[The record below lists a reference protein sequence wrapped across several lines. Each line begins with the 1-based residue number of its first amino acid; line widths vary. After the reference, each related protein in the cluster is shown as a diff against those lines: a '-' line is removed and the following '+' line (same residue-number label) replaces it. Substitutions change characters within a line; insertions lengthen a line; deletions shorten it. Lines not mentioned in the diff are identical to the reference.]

1 MQLARD
7 FSIQVYCEF
16 YPSHQAG
23 THLTTDHHRIGVFY
37 HPYDTRDRQVPFE
50 SLHLPKS
57 GRMPVSYWRHV
68 RNAEARYRQSQ
79 GLERTRFSEF
89 SDYESAYGGTSTP
102 FSHARAYQP
111 SGLSMLPPVVA
122 AVATPL
128 SDPGGYVNSML
139 DAFGRFYDPVDAL
152 TRDDW
157 NLFVDLNGSFLGA
170 QYGSGFGPDGDLDI
184 NQAMLNARAHRL
196 KPENLEIS
204 MRFLA
209 EKIADRVV
217 IESKTPAQLGITA
230 EGKQDDLDYYD
241 GFIGQMLR
249 ARREYVTRGDIDAED
264 EMFAG
269 FDSKEDPDETVN
281 NKPPLEQITLTSVD
295 LKKSSVILQKLKTFL
310 ANTAVKPKN
319 ETDKILADLEALKKA
334 TQGRTRTAAE
344 SKKIFELSR
353 QYALQT
359 SLGFVK
365 TRQIATTRVQ
375 DFERARAAIVKRA
388 DVIDNRKPVLAKE
401 ITALEEK
408 DQKALDKYNKQKNVE
423 NLRSR
428 NKALR
433 ELEAA
438 KLEMKTLET
447 NYQKEVQLN
456 QTLKLDMVEYA
467 ESLNKKDEEYDI
479 PRGARRALQ
488 LKRGTEFYERAV
500 SLITVDLVEKELASM
515 KFAKQAEGTKNVE
528 DAISII
534 ENVRLQLPD
543 NSIHELTRVAGRGS
557 LPFALSSTSSSLAVA
572 DVVDTRKYNSQTQ
585 AAIAELLR

>member
-1 MQLARD
+1 
-7 FSIQVYCEF
+7 
-16 YPSHQAG
+16 
-23 THLTTDHHRIGVFY
+23 
-37 HPYDTRDRQVPFE
+37 
-50 SLHLPKS
+50 
-57 GRMPVSYWRHV
+57 V

>member
-57 GRMPVSYWRHV
+57 GRMPVSYWRHM

-102 FSHARAYQP
+102 FSQARAYQP

-139 DAFGRFYDPVDAL
+139 DAFGRFYNPVDAL
-152 TRDDW
+152 TREDW
-157 NLFVDLNGSFLGA
+157 NRFVDLNGTFLGA
-170 QYGSGFGPDGDLDI
+170 QYGSGFGTDGDLDI

-217 IESKTPAQLGITA
+217 IASKTPAQLGITA

-249 ARREYVTRGDIDAED
+249 ARREYITRGDIDAED

-269 FDSKEDPDETVN
+269 FDSTEDPDENVN
-281 NKPPLEQITLTSVD
+281 NKPPLEKIDLTPAD
-295 LKKSSVILQKLKTFL
+295 LADSELILEKLNTFL
-310 ANTAVKPKN
+310 KNTAVKPKS
-319 ETDKILADLEALKKA
+319 EIDKIRTELEDLKKA
-334 TQGRTRTAAE
+334 TERRDRTAAE

-353 QYALQT
+353 EYALQT
-359 SLGFVK
+359 SFGYQE
-365 TRQIATTRVQ
+365 TRTVATTQVE
-375 DFERARAAIVKRA
+375 DFERAKVGIYSRYGKIKY
-388 DVIDNRKPVLAKE
+388 NR
-401 ITALEEK
+401 EK
-408 DQKALDKYNKQKNVE
+408 LDRNIPKLHEALDKARAKYNAKINPSNEKELKTAEQNYKNAQEEKTRLDDKATKEYDLNE
-423 NLRSR
+423 NL
-428 NKALR
+428 
-433 ELEAA
+433 
-438 KLEMKTLET
+438 KLEMAR
-447 NYQKEVQLN
+447 
-456 QTLKLDMVEYA
+456 YA

-500 SLITVDLVEKELASM
+500 SLITIDLVEKELAEM

-534 ENVRLQLPD
+534 EKVRLQLPD

-585 AAIAELLR
+585 VAIAELLR